1 MSYRSPIGGPVA
13 PGVLARFLVLD
24 QDHVEAVPSSLDA
37 ASLPIAALTAWHAV
51 AVRSQVGRDDSVLV
65 HGTGG
70 VAMFAL
76 RFATA
81 LGARV
86 AVTTSSSAKAV
97 RLAELGADHVIDHR
111 GSDVADEVLRWTE
124 GRGVDHVVETV
135 GGANLNQSLRAV
147 RIGGSIAFIG
157 LLAGLSAPINTYEL
171 VTKNVELHG
180 IETGSAE
187 MYRDMVRF
195 IDAHSIKPVID
206 SIAPLADVKDALR
219 RLESGDHFGKVVL
232 VAGSRAAAAVST
244 TGLDAAGTVR
254 GGRAHDGCP
263 VAQGTPTRLAHLN
276 AARPARPLGVE
287 RVTLVG
293 HSPPR
298 LTPQP
303 EPDGVSSPRG
313 PGAGAEPADA
323 AEPTPRPTTGTRR
336 RTRGTCARR

>member
-1 MSYRSPIGGPVA
+1 
-13 PGVLARFLVLD
+13 
-24 QDHVEAVPSSLDA
+24 
-37 ASLPIAALTAWHAV
+37 
-51 AVRSQVGRDDSVLV
+51 
-65 HGTGG
+65 
-70 VAMFAL
+70 MFAL

-157 LLAGLSAPINTYEL
+157 LLAGLSAHPSTPTSWLPRTSSCTASRRAPPRCIGTWSASSTRTRSSRSSTRSRPSPTSRTRSGGSRA
-171 VTKNVELHG
+171 VT
-180 IETGSAE
+180 TSA
-187 MYRDMVRF
+187 RSCWF
-195 IDAHSIKPVID
+195 
-206 SIAPLADVKDALR
+206 
-219 RLESGDHFGKVVL
+219 
-232 VAGSRAAAAVST
+232 AGSRAAAAVST